1 MKLAI
6 IGSGVVGL
14 TLAKELISFSKVVSI
29 DLIDAYSIPSKGTSI
44 RNSGVLHAGLY
55 YTSGSLKS
63 KLCLDGRSLL
73 ESYIVHNQLPLLRC
87 GKLLVP
93 HSDKD
98 MKHLASIKQ
107 KADLNGC
114 ETSLID
120 YNQASKIQPGIC
132 IRDTYLWSPKT
143 FVFSPSDILNQLVSD
158 LSNSNQVNF
167 IVSSVDNINADSTTL
182 TGSNIPISKY
192 DFIYNVAG
200 PGSLQ
205 IFKQLSDDLNHLL
218 LIPFIGEY
226 ARLNSGPDIKTN
238 IYPVPDPEL
247 PFLGVHVTPQLHAL
261 NPIIGPNALPFMRS
275 YLDEYI
281 STDLT
286 DLPSRLLVLL
296 GLYASN
302 SANFRTHAHS
312 DLSISKIRKFIFQ
325 SKQFFHPSVSAS
337 ISLSMDKSIY
347 GIRPQLVDLN
357 TLKFVNDFICK
368 TTNNIFHVV
377 NAVSPAFT
385 SSLSLAKYLCRQLFI
400 S

>member
-1 MKLAI
+1 MKIAI

-14 TLAKELISFSKVVSI
+14 TLAKELISFSNDVSI

-55 YTSGSLKS
+55 YTPGSLKS
-63 KLCLDGRSLL
+63 KLCLEGRSLL
-73 ESYIVHNQLPLLRC
+73 ESYIVHNQLPFLQC

-93 HSDKD
+93 HSDTDIKR
-98 MKHLASIKQ
+98 LTSIKQ

-114 ETSLID
+114 VTSLID

-132 IRDTYLWSPKT
+132 VRDTYLWSPKT
-143 FVFSPSDILNQLVSD
+143 CVFSPSDILNQLVSD
-158 LSNSNQVNF
+158 LSNSNQVAF
-167 IVSSVDNINADSTTL
+167 IMSSVTNINADRTTL
-182 TGSNIPISKY
+182 AGSNISNSKY

-205 IFKQLSDDLNHLL
+205 MFKQLSDALNHLL

-247 PFLGVHVTPQLHAL
+247 PFLGVHVTPQLHGL
-261 NPIIGPNALPFMRS
+261 NPIIGPNALPFTRS

-286 DLPSRLLVLL
+286 DLPSRFFVLL

-302 SANFRTHAHS
+302 SANFRTHAHFEF
-312 DLSISKIRKFIFQ
+312 SISKIRKFYYQ
-325 SKQFFHPSVSAS
+325 YSQFFQPSVRTS

-347 GIRPQLVDLN
+347 GIRPQLVDLD
-357 TLKFVNDFICK
+357 TLEFVNDFICK
-368 TTNNIFHVV
+368 TTNNIFHVI

-385 SSLSLAKYLCRQLFI
+385 SSLSLAKYLCKQLFI
-400 S
+400 D